1 MACRHFF
8 PLKDG
13 GIERQLPWLWNVSLG
28 NRCET
33 DKVCRTSR
41 LSITPAPAP
50 ALLTPAWV
58 PQPLHL
64 WILSGYKVLAAFL
77 QERMDHLPTKPPALE
92 PSSQIPLSVE
102 AKSDAQRTHQTWLQ
116 IGTSVSPAPP
126 SSCSAMQPQQKTYVE
141 DANTKMATKLLKW
154 CRVLWPWSR
163 FPAPDSSLTWEI
175 DTLLLSVFIPEGGT
189 LCSSG
194 TAVVFAAQH
203 PLLPFLERAS
213 DFPLESYL
221 ASELPAWASALGLA
235 NQSIYATLS
244 HSEWFMEGHV
254 A

>member
-102 AKSDAQRTHQTWLQ
+102 AKSDAQRTHQVPRGLCTHRVPSPNSSMRPGCKLGLLFLQ
-116 IGTSVSPAPP
+116 
-126 SSCSAMQPQQKTYVE
+126 
-141 DANTKMATKLLKW
+141 
-154 CRVLWPWSR
+154 
-163 FPAPDSSLTWEI
+163 
-175 DTLLLSVFIPEGGT
+175 
-189 LCSSG
+189 
-194 TAVVFAAQH
+194 
-203 PLLPFLERAS
+203 LLP
-213 DFPLESYL
+213 
-221 ASELPAWASALGLA
+221 LPAQPCNRNRKPMWRMPTPRWRPS
-235 NQSIYATLS
+235 
-244 HSEWFMEGHV
+244 F
-254 A
+254 

>member
-13 GIERQLPWLWNVSLG
+13 NRGIERQLPWLWNVSLG

-77 QERMDHLPTKPPALE
+77 QERILTLPALSLAGTTSPLNHLHWSPRLRFRFQWK
-92 PSSQIPLSVE
+92 PSQMHREHTRPGCKLGLLF
-102 AKSDAQRTHQTWLQ
+102 LQ
-116 IGTSVSPAPP
+116 
-126 SSCSAMQPQQKTYVE
+126 
-141 DANTKMATKLLKW
+141 
-154 CRVLWPWSR
+154 
-163 FPAPDSSLTWEI
+163 
-175 DTLLLSVFIPEGGT
+175 
-189 LCSSG
+189 
-194 TAVVFAAQH
+194 
-203 PLLPFLERAS
+203 LLP
-213 DFPLESYL
+213 
-221 ASELPAWASALGLA
+221 LPAQPCNRNRKPMWRMPTPRWRPS
-235 NQSIYATLS
+235 
-244 HSEWFMEGHV
+244 F
-254 A
+254 